1 MALASKINYEDIKF
15 PRKDKVVEIYNL
27 TGDADVINDTLK
39 ISKIEINGLNSKYIG
54 ELTDIIS
61 MQFDQSLINNSF
73 LFGGKYN
80 GKYFDKIKISGIEM
94 GEPGQKI
101 NIDEFGFDNLDF
113 KKQDEILK
121 IIQSNSI
128 DKLQKNSLS
137 LILSMTFDKFYL
149 KNINYKDKADT
160 FILEYFEISDWS
172 ELSVEK
178 ILATG
183 FVYDELF
190 AGKSDRYA
198 YDKILIEDILFDVDS
213 VLSLLSSGY
222 DKKFINGDNSQI
234 ANSFKS
240 LGNFQIENFKFIED
254 NKQIFSLDLAQLED
268 LNFDYFGNSG
278 DIKVPTSFN
287 FKIEGSDFNSSELD
301 KTFGNMFSKVGYN
314 SIKFDFGTE
323 WEWNTNKNNILL
335 NLDLGITD
343 SASINLSSNFTDF
356 NTDILTLKGAPL
368 ITYLLTNPKLKDFSL
383 SLKDDSL
390 RDKLIT
396 AAAQEANMTTDQY
409 RDFLTQSLDI
419 YAATLGVDQK
429 IAKDMKK
436 AAVNFIKSSNKISIS
451 IKPRKPTSITELM
464 PDITSQN
471 YENIIKRLNL
481 SIRN

>member
-1 MALASKINYEDIKF
+1 
-15 PRKDKVVEIYNL
+15 
-27 TGDADVINDTLK
+27 
-39 ISKIEINGLNSKYIG
+39 
-54 ELTDIIS
+54 

-128 DKLQKNSLS
+128 DELQKNSLS

-178 ILATG
+178 ILTNNLLADKSNIER
-183 FVYDELF
+183 FSYD
-190 AGKSDRYA
+190 R
-198 YDKILIEDILFDVDS
+198 ILIEDIVFDVDS

-222 DKKFINGDNSQI
+222 EKKLINGDNSQI

-343 SASINLSSNFTDF
+343 AASINLSSNFTDF

-368 ITYLLTNPKLKDFSL
+368 ITYLLTNPKLKNFSL
-383 SLKDDSL
+383 SLKDNSL
-390 RDKLIT
+390 KDKLIT

-471 YENIIKRLNL
+471 YENIIKKLNL

>member
-1 MALASKINYEDIKF
+1 M
-15 PRKDKVVEIYNL
+15 
-27 TGDADVINDTLK
+27 
-39 ISKIEINGLNSKYIG
+39 
-54 ELTDIIS
+54 
-61 MQFDQSLINNSF
+61 
-73 LFGGKYN
+73 
-80 GKYFDKIKISGIEM
+80 
-94 GEPGQKI
+94 
-101 NIDEFGFDNLDF
+101 
-113 KKQDEILK
+113 
-121 IIQSNSI
+121 
-128 DKLQKNSLS
+128 
-137 LILSMTFDKFYL
+137 
-149 KNINYKDKADT
+149 
-160 FILEYFEISDWS
+160 
-172 ELSVEK
+172 
-178 ILATG
+178 
-183 FVYDELF
+183 
-190 AGKSDRYA
+190 
-198 YDKILIEDILFDVDS
+198 
-213 VLSLLSSGY
+213 
-222 DKKFINGDNSQI
+222 
-234 ANSFKS
+234 
-240 LGNFQIENFKFIED
+240 
-254 NKQIFSLDLAQLED
+254 FSLDLAQLED

-343 SASINLSSNFTDF
+343 AASINLSSNFIDF

-368 ITYLLTNPKLKDFSL
+368 ITYLLTNPKLKNFSL

-419 YAATLGVDQK
+419 YATTLGVDQK

-436 AAVNFIKSSNKISIS
+436 AAVNFIKRSNKISIS
-451 IKPRKPTSITELM
+451 IKPSKPISITDLM

-471 YENIIKRLNL
+471 YENIIKKLNL